1 MARGR
6 WHVWT
11 RYYLTASGS
20 PLAHIQA
27 PSHLLTNRPYT
38 TRNPWPGELH
48 ARQYFY
54 VTHQKFKDLIQEGA
68 FPEYAEFS
76 SNSYGTSL
84 ATVRQVGQQG
94 KRCILDIKVQVCK

>member
-1 MARGR
+1 MACGR

-11 RYYLTASGS
+11 HYYLAASRS

-27 PSHLLTNRPYT
+27 PSRLLTNHSYT
-38 TRNPWPGELH
+38 THNPRPGELH
-48 ARQYFY
+48 GRQYFF

-84 ATVRQVGQQG
+84 ATVCQVERQG